1 MEQIMS
7 KRSPFLLT
15 AVLAAFLMQPQSAAA
30 FDMEQ
35 TVEAAV
41 PPAYPFRILDAYPGM
56 TFAEMQAAMA
66 VKELELS
73 EARGTLTLRS
83 TSGASISAEMPVSYA
98 TVGFETPMHHQ
109 GSTDAHYVLGDL
121 TTPAS
126 GSVVATITRTMHFPP
141 ADATPFGALLA
152 QLTDLYGAPS
162 SADGSTA
169 IWRLDP
175 EGNKL
180 GDVSCSSQVSHAFRY
195 LQPDNRDMNSV
206 CGAEYI
212 MTHWTS
218 QTGNGAVTK
227 ITFTLIDHALLRR
240 DAIAASEQLDAGM
253 TATHEAS
260 DMDL

>member
-1 MEQIMS
+1 MRNQAFSM
-7 KRSPFLLT
+7 
-15 AVLAAFLMQPQSAAA
+15 VAAGVIGLFAFGTGASG

-35 TVEAAV
+35 TVDATV

-56 TFAEMQAAMA
+56 TFAEMQATMA
-66 VKELELS
+66 VKELELV
-73 EARGTLTLRS
+73 EASGTLTLRS
-83 TSGASISAEMPVSYA
+83 TSGASISVEMPVSYA
-98 TVGFETPMHHQ
+98 TIGFETPMQHQ

-126 GSVVATITRTMHFPP
+126 GSVVGTITRAMHFPP
-141 ADATPFGALLA
+141 AEATPYGALLA

-175 EGNKL
+175 EGNRL
-180 GDVSCSSQVSHAFRY
+180 GDVSCSAQVNHAFQY
-195 LQPDNRDMNSV
+195 LQPDNRDMNNA
-206 CGAEYI
+206 CGVEFV

-227 ITFTLIDHALLRR
+227 ITFTLIDHALLRQ

>member
-1 MEQIMS
+1 MRNWGFSVVAAGVIG
-7 KRSPFLLT
+7 LL
-15 AVLAAFLMQPQSAAA
+15 ALATSASA
-30 FDMEQ
+30 FDMKQ

-56 TFAEMQAAMA
+56 TFAEMQTAMA
-66 VKELELS
+66 VKELELA
-73 EARGTLTLRS
+73 EASGTLTLRS
-83 TSGASISAEMPVSYA
+83 TSGASISAEIPVSYA

-141 ADATPFGALLA
+141 AEATPFGALLA
-152 QLTDLYGAPS
+152 QLTELYGTPS

-206 CGAEYI
+206 CGAEYV